1 MGMLPPH
8 THTHTAPATST
19 HMHTH
24 ELHTVHPACGK
35 PCLAAFRADLGAD
48 AEILARPHHCA
59 GPVHPH
65 LSPVLGCLCVCF
77 CLLLSH
83 TICSR
88 QSGQTSSL
96 FFTNPPVAGL
106 QASHSRCLGPHH
118 AFGGPIPLLPLVLG
132 LLSLHLPQG
141 LFLSVSGPLAGA
153 GSSCPS
159 AWNSLGSEDLC
170 FTGNS
175 FPFYWESLSGHL
187 TS

>member
-65 LSPVLGCLCVCF
+65 LSLPCWGVCVSASASSSPTQSVPGRVARLHHCSSQTLRWQDSKPLTVDAWALTF
-77 CLLLSH
+77 HLEALSLSSLLSWGFSH
-83 TICSR
+83 CTSHKASSSQSR
-88 QSGQTSSL
+88 V
-96 FFTNPPVAGL
+96 PW
-106 QASHSRCLGPHH
+106 
-118 AFGGPIPLLPLVLG
+118 LG
-132 LLSLHLPQG
+132 LAVPVPLPG
-141 LFLSVSGPLAGA
+141 IHWDLRIFALLEIPFL
-153 GSSCPS
+153 
-159 AWNSLGSEDLC
+159 
-170 FTGNS
+170 FTGKA
-175 FPFYWESLSGHL
+175 FLA
-187 TS
+187 T